1 MIKKIQRLEKVEIKN
16 LWGESDVE
24 WQLDP
29 KVNILIGINGSGK
42 TTVLELINSVVK
54 GQHERILEYF
64 FEQVKLN
71 FDNDIFVSLNYWKEL
86 NGDKHYQLNSNFKK
100 SKIDKSKGL
109 SDYIS
114 LDHISTFDMTLR
126 DKERMKK
133 DSIRDTRTEL
143 DIILYELIEDF
154 KGYQLKLRN
163 LEREEVSAF
172 DEEIR
177 QLSEK
182 DKANSRELKQLR
194 ETIRKKDI
202 KIEEIYRQKNLF
214 LSEINDFFK
223 DTEKK
228 IDFDK
233 DNSII
238 FHKAGKVIS
247 PYKLSSGEKQL
258 LIILLKIILQE
269 NQHFIVLMDEP
280 ELSLHLTWQLKLI
293 ETITKLN
300 ENCQLIVVTH
310 SAGVFSKGWRDKI
323 TKMEDIIKPKRE
335 EKSDKNK
342 VRLEI
347 KL

>member
-1 MIKKIQRLEKVEIKN
+1 MIKEIQRLEKVEIKN

-54 GQHERILEYF
+54 EQPEKFTEYF

-71 FDNDIFVSLNYWKEL
+71 FDNDIFILLKLINKKDLS
-86 NGDKHYQLNSNFKK
+86 DYQLVSNLKK
-100 SKIDKSKGL
+100 IKSDKSESF

-114 LDHISTFDMTLR
+114 FDYISTFDMTLR
-126 DKERMKK
+126 NRERMKK
-133 DSIRDTRTEL
+133 DSIKDNRTEL
-143 DIILYELIEDF
+143 DIILYGLIEDF

-163 LEREEVSAF
+163 SERAEVSAF
-172 DEEIR
+172 DGEIR

-182 DKANSRELKQLR
+182 DKADSRELKQLR

-310 SAGVFSKGWRDKI
+310 SAGVFSRGWKDKI

-335 EKSDKNK
+335 EKSDKK
-342 VRLEI
+342 
-347 KL
+347 